1 MDLLRHLKLYIS
13 ILAVLVA
20 LLAGIIMDSL
30 FRGHSEERL
39 RILKTISP
47 LLPSADPGMNNS
59 ARYIRHL
66 GLSTPGSAFPDY
78 PGQPDYLPAGMMWP
92 PPGFWDGITEKTQPI
107 PAFFGGKEG
116 SP

>member
-1 MDLLRHLKLYIS
+1 LRHLKIYIS
-13 ILAVLVA
+13 ILAVLAA
-20 LLAGIIMDSL
+20 LFTGIIMDSL

-39 RILKTISP
+39 RILKTISS
-47 LLPSADPGMNNS
+47 LLPSADPGINNS

-92 PPGFWDGITEKTQPI
+92 PPRFFGDGITEKAPS
-107 PAFFGGKEG
+107 PPMVFGGKEG

>member
-1 MDLLRHLKLYIS
+1 MRYLKIYMS
-13 ILAVLVA
+13 ILAVLAA
-20 LLAGIIMDSL
+20 LLFGAVMDSRI
-30 FRGHSEERL
+30 RGNSEARL
-39 RILKTISP
+39 RELRTISP

-66 GLSTPGSAFPDY
+66 GLSTPGSAFPDF

-92 PPGFWDGITEKTQPI
+92 PPRFEDFSATGHVD
-107 PAFFGGKEG
+107 GKEG

>member
-1 MDLLRHLKLYIS
+1 MRHLKIYIS
-13 ILAVLVA
+13 VLTVLMA
-20 LLAGIIMDSL
+20 LFAGIIMDSL
-30 FRGHSEERL
+30 FRGHSQERL
-39 RILKTISP
+39 RILKTISA

-66 GLSTPGSAFPDY
+66 GLSTPGSAFPDF

-92 PPGFWDGITEKTQPI
+92 PPDFRDRIPEKAPSTLLS
-107 PAFFGGKEG
+107 G

>member
-1 MDLLRHLKLYIS
+1 MV

-20 LLAGIIMDSL
+20 LFAGAIVDSR
-30 FRGHSEERL
+30 FRGQADARL
-39 RILKTISP
+39 RDLRTISP

-66 GLSTPGSAFPDY
+66 GLSIPGSAFPDY

-92 PPGFWDGITEKTQPI
+92 PPRFWAGITGRDASAI
-107 PAFFGGKEG
+107 VFFNGKEV
-116 SP
+116 PR

>member
-13 ILAVLVA
+13 ILAVLVV

-30 FRGHSEERL
+30 FRGHSEEGL
-39 RILKTISP
+39 RVLKTISA

-92 PPGFWDGITEKTQPI
+92 PPNFGDGIAKKIQPL
-107 PAFFGGKEG
+107 PAFFGSREN